1 MGRLAGN
8 MFASVG
14 EMVSWTKVLNG
25 KDDAKKD
32 AASSS
37 AEAAPELEG
46 KVKTTIPDWVYEA
59 RKRYNEDN
67 DAGDSSLKSVSAS

>member
-1 MGRLAGN
+1 
-8 MFASVG
+8 
-14 EMVSWTKVLNG
+14 MVSWTKVLNG

-32 AASSS
+32 DAASSS
-37 AEAAPELEG
+37 AEAAPTEG
-46 KVKTTIPDWVYEA
+46 KVKATIPDWVYEA